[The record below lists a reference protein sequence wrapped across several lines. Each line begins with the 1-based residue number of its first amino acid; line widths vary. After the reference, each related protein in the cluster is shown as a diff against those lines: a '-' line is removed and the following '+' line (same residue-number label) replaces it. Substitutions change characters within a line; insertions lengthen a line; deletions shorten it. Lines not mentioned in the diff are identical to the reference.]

1 MSDVFTLLQEDHRKV
16 EQLFEQFEQTGD
28 YGVAMQVCEELT
40 VHATLEE
47 ELVYGLYSAK
57 VDNAGA
63 AEAREEHQQAKDII
77 VRIEGLGPEGDGLAD
92 AMQELKAA
100 VEHHVQEE
108 ESEVFPKMAA
118 TIPETVSVLGNDV
131 VERKAQLLAQR
142 EEEKAAGMSP
152 STSGQKPTQSSAA
165 GWGGE

>member
-1 MSDVFTLLQEDHRKV
+1 MNDVFTLLQEDHRRV
-16 EQLFEQFEQTGD
+16 EQLFEQFEQSGD

-40 VHATLEE
+40 VHATVEE

-57 VDNAGA
+57 VDKSGA

-77 VRIEGLGPEGDGLAD
+77 VRIEAMGAEGDGLAD